1 MYPVSLVYFC
11 RIYAKKQRGGGLRKQ
26 KAKVFAASLR
36 SFPAIIQAKEN
47 WTKVVK
53 KPGQTT
59 TAAAFCFFFPS
70 YLAFKVCIQEKNQEA
85 EEWPTAR
92 KTLLYK
98 IL

>member
-47 WTKVVK
+47 
-53 KPGQTT
+53 
-59 TAAAFCFFFPS
+59 
-70 YLAFKVCIQEKNQEA
+70 
-85 EEWPTAR
+85 
-92 KTLLYK
+92 
-98 IL
+98 